1 MTALI
6 NSTSAITT
14 IENRSLMIMMK
25 TIICLYQLKRTKW
38 KMSWGFFMSFEMS
51 REEGQFACKSGS
63 LVGFGGPQVSQRRP
77 TIHPTVLRPNSPAL
91 MPVYFS
97 PPPWQ
102 LYQYTTEILVW
113 PYHIRNNSCLEM
125 SRYFMRNSG
134 GNKEDARR
142 RAEVSQDQ
150 VSHGLLTTH

>member
-1 MTALI
+1 
-6 NSTSAITT
+6 
-14 IENRSLMIMMK
+14 
-25 TIICLYQLKRTKW
+25 
-38 KMSWGFFMSFEMS
+38 MSFEMS
-51 REEGQFACKSGS
+51 REQDPFACKSGS

-102 LYQYTTEILVW
+102 LYKYTTETLVW
-113 PYHIRNNSCLEM
+113 PYHVLNYSCLEM

-150 VSHGLLTTH
+150 VSHGLLTTHYFMRQSCFTFGLRTILKLGQLYNIFAIEYA